1 MKVALAGIGRFGGH
15 VFGDNRESLVVR
27 GDLIAVGPVAAE
39 DDAVRAEEVPEG
51 IKLFAVVPAIANERT
66 VFDGWDLREL
76 DVDAGVL
83 RERNEISAIVGD
95 GVGISDHLRIGEM
108 VDDDAELRD
117 CVRNL
122 EKSADEARVGIGAL
136 EDEAGIGEGTE
147 SIVKVRLREVV
158 EQVAV
163 PEIAVADAEEERVF
177 VKAVE
182 LIAEGGVGGIEVPDD
197 AEDEWV
203 GPGNIEQPVII
214 GEKRAALNGDAAS
227 DSKLPGESLQT
238 RRKSRLIEG
247 GYVRSWPGHSAGAG
261 WIEEVNVSVN
271 DLRHCW

>member
-1 MKVALAGIGRFGGH
+1 LLLIVFIAIGNVIAGTLCWGLGMMRDTTWRDAAMLPFNAL
-15 VFGDNRESLVVR
+15 VFSLV
-27 GDLIAVGPVAAE
+27 IVAAFVFVTRMR
-39 DDAVRAEEVPEG
+39 DLLGAE
-51 IKLFAVVPAIANERT
+51 
-66 VFDGWDLREL
+66 VF
-76 DVDAGVL
+76 
-83 RERNEISAIVGD
+83 
-95 GVGISDHLRIGEM
+95 
-108 VDDDAELRD
+108 
-117 CVRNL
+117 RNL
-122 EKSADEARVGIGAL
+122 LLGRYH
-136 EDEAGIGEGTE
+136 
-147 SIVKVRLREVV
+147 R
-158 EQVAV
+158 
-163 PEIAVADAEEERVF
+163 PAEEERVF